1 MDTTLITEKFMD
13 TPDNETIKFAQPL
26 TEHYLKMTPSQIAE
40 KLAKRKL
47 PDMVMIDTLRAY
59 ELAKKAN
66 NSANVKARQHRRLW
80 REFTM
85 PLKAEIKTVKV
96 MLGNY
101 MGDARH
107 EALSWYLTVLE
118 EYHAKMLK
126 FSVGEN
132 TPAKVVKGAASIL
145 NDGTHWTDWI
155 PMSKREGVYAKFAAI
170 PKGNRTKVPFERR
183 IPKTLGIKLRDRL
196 LLRTQ
201 REMDST
207 KRQLKILRM
216 TNVEFE
222 KIDSLENDLKRMT
235 LAVEWIKDMKD
246 MDAVPTTWHGFF
258 KSGAFKTK
266 ATPKKEEQDDDART

>member
-1 MDTTLITEKFMD
+1 MDTLDEDVKD
-13 TPDNETIKFAQPL
+13 PLKFAQPL

-40 KLAKRKL
+40 KLSKRKL
-47 PDMVMIDTLRAY
+47 PPMVESDTLEAY
-59 ELAKKAN
+59 RREKQKLNKAN
-66 NSANVKARQHRRLW
+66 AKARQYSRLW

-96 MLGNY
+96 MLNNY
-101 MGDARH
+101 MGDERH

-118 EYHAKMLK
+118 EQHTKMMR
-126 FSVGEN
+126 FAVGEN
-132 TPAKVVKGAASIL
+132 TPSKVAKGAASIL
-145 NDGTHWTDWI
+145 NDGTHWTDWV
-155 PMSKREGVYAKFAAI
+155 PMSKRAEVYTKFAAI

-201 REMDST
+201 REMEST

-222 KIDSLENDLKRMT
+222 RIDSLENDLKRMT
-235 LAVEWIKDMKD
+235 LAIEWIKDMKD
-246 MDAVPTTWHGFF
+246 MDSVPTTWHGFF

-266 ATPKKEEQDDDART
+266 ATSKQAENDDEA